1 MFSDLKYRLY
11 SLGFVCFIDFLKIL
25 MYVYMY
31 RYVKVYLPG
40 PLASSLHFGLVHAD
54 LKSGISA

>member
-25 MYVYMY
+25 DVCIYVQ
-31 RYVKVYLPG
+31 VCEG
-40 PLASSLHFGLVHAD
+40 ILARALS
-54 LKSGISA
+54 